1 MGEREEYPM
10 TILFK
15 KLQAIRTQVAR
26 IPGLSSDT
34 DFDIAV
40 EVGYRQ
46 REGHPLTLKQL
57 LLLNI
62 SSAATVRRH
71 LSRLI
76 REGIIIKLVV
86 PNDHRT
92 VQLLLSDGTIADL
105 ERCLQ
110 KIHRTIC
117 DTPTNCGHDG

>member
-1 MGEREEYPM
+1 M

-40 EVGYRQ
+40 EVGYHQ
-46 REGHPLTLKQL
+46 RDGRPLTLKKL

-62 SSAATVRRH
+62 SSVATVRRH

-76 REGIIIKLVV
+76 REGVIIKLVV

-92 VQLLLSDGTIADL
+92 VQLLLSDKTVADL

-110 KIHRTIC
+110 KIHHTLC
-117 DTPTNCGHDG
+117 DSSTACGHDR